1 MLKAKVKFEDTEHI
15 DLQKKIANLKG
26 AVDVGIFGEQD
37 SELLIQTAA
46 NEFGTDRAGRN
57 HNIVIPER
65 SFIRS
70 TFDEQKDSLT
80 ESFDKAK
87 IDVVIG
93 KISKDRFLNR
103 LGLFLG
109 GKIVAKINDSK
120 NWAQDNA
127 DSTVAAKT
135 RAGKVGD
142 QPLVDTGIM
151 KKAVTHKLVK

>member
-15 DLQKKIANLKG
+15 NLQKKIANLKG

-37 SELLIQTAA
+37 SELVIQAA
-46 NEFGTDRAGRN
+46 SNEFGTDRAGRN

-70 TFDEQKDSLT
+70 TFDEQKEDLT
-80 ESFDKAK
+80 TSIDKAK

-93 KISKDRFLNR
+93 KISKDKFLNR

-120 NWAQDNA
+120 QWALKNA

-142 QPLVDTGIM
+142 QPLVDTGRT
-151 KKAVTHKLVK
+151 KQSVTHKLVK

>member
-37 SELLIQTAA
+37 SEMVIQAA
-46 NEFGTDRAGRN
+46 SNEFGTKTAGRN

-80 ESFDKAK
+80 ESIDKAK
-87 IDVVIG
+87 INVVIG

-120 NWAQDNA
+120 QWAQDNA

-142 QPLVDTGIM
+142 QPLVDTGRM
-151 KKAVTHKLVK
+151 KQSVTHKLVK

>member
-15 DLQKKIANLKG
+15 NLQKKIANLKG

-37 SELLIQTAA
+37 SELVIQAA
-46 NEFGTDRAGRN
+46 SNEFGTDRAGRN

-70 TFDEQKDSLT
+70 TFDEQKEDLT
-80 ESFDKAK
+80 TSIDKAK

-93 KISKDRFLNR
+93 KISKDKFLNR

-120 NWAQDNA
+120 QWAEPNA
-127 DSTVAAKT
+127 ESTIAAKT

-142 QPLVDTGIM
+142 QPLVDTGRT
-151 KKAVTHKLVK
+151 KQSVTHKLVK